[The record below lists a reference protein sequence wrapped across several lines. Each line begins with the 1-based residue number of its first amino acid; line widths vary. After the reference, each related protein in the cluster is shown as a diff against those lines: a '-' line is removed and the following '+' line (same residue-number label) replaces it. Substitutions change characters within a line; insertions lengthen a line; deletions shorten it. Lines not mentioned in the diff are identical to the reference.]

1 MPLTPLVSLASLV
14 LVGILEVVDAV
25 GDCRVANVI
34 EAASVVDDDVDVD
47 VVGVVVNGPA
57 NACA

>member
-1 MPLTPLVSLASLV
+1 MPLMPLVSLASLV

-34 EAASVVDDDVDVD
+34 EAASVVDVDVD
-47 VVGVVVNGPA
+47 VVGVVVNGSA